1 MKYKYIFAFIM
12 VAFTIASCE
21 KSFIDRPSLSGTTVS
36 NYYNTADEVRA
47 ATSTLYSGL
56 AWGGYESRALDA
68 IGEVMSGNELTG
80 GTDDPPFQ
88 NLTISATSVRLQD
101 CWKAFYK
108 TSGWT
113 SALISTF
120 EQKKATGGKAEVLDP
135 AIAECHFIR
144 GTVYFYI
151 ARVWGDAP
159 IVTDP
164 GASALS
170 GNFNIPRYLKS
181 DVLRFALAELKL
193 AEKGLPESDVPGRVT
208 TYSAKGMMAKLYL
221 YRQDYDSARIKSLEV
236 INSQK
241 YDLFSDY
248 AGMFNSSANNNN
260 IESLFSIQHQSTGNP
275 WGSASL
281 LNPDRGPSNM
291 QTDQASMWELYRP
304 SLDILKAYEV
314 GDARRAGSVMEQ
326 GWTMPNWKPKKLP
339 QEDGSYKPDDI
350 AYNAF
355 MANGYKYDTIQS
367 TTQGGILNG
376 SRSTIAKYVVG
387 PGLSYGG
394 EQVIGMC
401 SGINFMMLRYA
412 DILLIYAE
420 SVLGV
425 QSSTTDASALAA
437 FNLIRHRA
445 ELPYKTSLTLDDI
458 MKERR
463 VEFAFEGDY
472 WFDIQR
478 QGFTKAKQIV
488 EAQNRGTVGN
498 TPTWMVPIY
507 VTLNASSMQLPIPAG
522 ETLQDP
528 QLLEPPVPYYSKK

>member
-1 MKYKYIFAFIM
+1 MKYKYIYAFVI
-12 VAFTIASCE
+12 VAATIASCE
-21 KSFIDRPSLSGTTVS
+21 KSFIERPSLSGTTVT

-56 AWGGYESRALDA
+56 AWSGYESRAMDA

-108 TSGWT
+108 IGGWT

-120 EQKKATGGKAEVLDP
+120 EQKKLTGGKAEILNP

-151 ARVWGDAP
+151 ARIWGDAP

-164 GASALS
+164 GKSALS
-170 GNFNIPRYLKS
+170 GNFGIPRFLKN
-181 DVLRFALAELKL
+181 DVLRFALSELKL

-208 TYSAKGMMAKLYL
+208 TFSAKGMMAKLYL
-221 YRQDYDSARIKSLEV
+221 YRQDYDSARVKAQEV
-236 INSQK
+236 ISSLK

-260 IESLFSIQHQSTGNP
+260 IETLFAVEHQSTGNP
-275 WGSASL
+275 WGSGNR
-281 LNPDRGPSNM
+281 LNPDRGPSNL
-291 QTDQASMWELYRP
+291 QTDEASMWELYRP
-304 SLDILKAYEV
+304 SLDILAAYEV
-314 GDARRAGSVMEQ
+314 GDARRSGSVMQ
-326 GWTMPNWKPKKLP
+326 HGWTMPAWKPKKLP
-339 QEDGSYKPDDI
+339 QDDGSYKADDL
-350 AYNAF
+350 AYNTF

-367 TTQGGILNG
+367 TTQGGIMNG

-394 EQVIGMC
+394 EQVIGQNT
-401 SGINFMMLRYA
+401 GINFMMLRYA
-412 DILLIYAE
+412 DVLLIYAE
-420 SVLGV
+420 SILGP
-425 QSSTTDASALAA
+425 QASTTDASALNA
-437 FNLIRHRA
+437 FNRIRMRA
-445 ELPYKTSLTLDDI
+445 ELPTKSSLTLNDI

-478 QGFTKAKQIV
+478 QGFAKAKQII
-488 EAQNRGTVGN
+488 ELQNRGTIGN
-498 TPTWMVPIY
+498 TPLWMVPVY
-507 VTLNASSMQLPIPAG
+507 VTFNEAGMYLPVPAG

-528 QLLEPPVPYYSKK
+528 ELLKPPVPYYSTK